1 LLLSLPVLAGAITM
15 LLTDRNLNTSF
26 YDSASGGD
34 PVLYQGY
41 ILVYKVIAT
50 NIFYTYEFYVKL
62 SKSLMR
68 SYTILVFY
76 FIIMVCMGICKS
88 RKIIGLYL
96 IHILTLLELLVFKR
110 GPLRLKGEEKDY
122 KRHSKHTEKYYNNNK
137 GLFRGFTYFKSRGVY
152 SRRGFCT
159 SLKKNFIRIETATA
173 AINEIQN

>member
-1 LLLSLPVLAGAITM
+1 
-15 LLTDRNLNTSF
+15 
-26 YDSASGGD
+26 
-34 PVLYQGY
+34 
-41 ILVYKVIAT
+41 
-50 NIFYTYEFYVKL
+50 
-62 SKSLMR
+62 
-68 SYTILVFY
+68 
-76 FIIMVCMGICKS
+76 MGICKS